1 MKKVMKT
8 FTFGSKGFMRI
19 LLLCM
24 IACFSLTQAR
34 ADYYYK
40 VKLADKDGNV
50 HQINGKEWS
59 DWIFVSKGSGLANA
73 LNKLIGGKFSE
84 QEKDASGNLKFKYN
98 DNNVEKEISL
108 SETVVEKLT
117 KNQDGNYLYNI
128 GGTKHELIPVT
139 KDVYR
144 LGTTIKDESGIAINL
159 EYDGGEGTIVE
170 NEDNCYKN
178 CGHKYKIVGMVI
190 GRGTD
195 EGNILQYSDHA
206 AFGRMKDDLKEL
218 DLAAWDKETFTGSYY
233 MSNMSNLETLILP
246 DHNFAIGDS
255 YTFAGA
261 NKLKEIKYGNY
272 GQDNNAATVSI
283 TNNCNVTCIGY
294 AAFENCN
301 NLPGSYIQAMV
312 NSAAAYAQTHENGP
326 GLEYDKIGDKAFYC
340 CQAFTGDLNI
350 PAGIKR
356 IGSEAF
362 AESKITNLNCPAAIT
377 VIGEKAFR
385 DNKSLETFTIGANI
399 DKIDDKAFIND
410 DKLQNLTS
418 GYKIGTIG
426 NNAFQACY
434 GLNSVDINDVGTIG
448 IEAFYMGNQ
457 KSALT
462 TVSLGGA
469 NIRIDSKA
477 FRACGWL
484 TNFGLKSEAKIK
496 QLNDGVFLDC
506 RTFTSA
512 SVKTILDNYAEYSD
526 QLKEGEKYIPANLF
540 FGVNGHYDYGTDAEK
555 KVAHDNF
562 TELTI
567 PSQFAYIGKG
577 AFGVS
582 EKGYNYIS
590 SIKVSREKAPDCR
603 SIDGTNS
610 VVSGRGTFENVEPNH
625 VTITF
630 NDAAAGYSTDGSTGY
645 MTYRNELEFMR
656 LLTKTLDENSTDY
669 TVVPQRHADVRL
681 YRTFK
686 EGWNTLVLPFGARVI
701 EGRDVDAAEIFQKAL
716 NVANDNDNVSNP
728 NDTPGFMI
736 AAYRGLAKNEAQP
749 DNSTF
754 YFLQY
759 ANYKEDPLDE
769 CEPLLIKMR
778 QEDINKANGVYTFKD
793 VELNYDGD
801 NNTTYTA
808 DEVIARMGKKENG
821 NYFDGNYNH
830 DANDKFG
837 KCSYD
842 DFYFTG
848 TLYKQDTDKNPAFIA
863 PGDYIIQ
870 NNTFVKCLS
879 GKKYGLK
886 GFRGYFKQKPLGRT
900 SPAKGIGIC
909 LVDRNGVVSSI
920 HQVDGVSLTSASVA
934 PVAVYNLSGQQVG
947 NSLSTLAKG
956 VYIVNGKKFVKK

>member
-8 FTFGSKGFMRI
+8 FIFGSKGFMRI

-40 VKLADKDGNV
+40 VKLADMNGNPYP
-50 HQINGKEWS
+50 INGKEWS
-59 DWIFVSKGSGLANA
+59 DWIFVSKGSELANA
-73 LNKLIGGKFSE
+73 LSKLVGETHSE
-84 QEKDASGNLKFKYN
+84 QVKDINGNLKFKYN
-98 DNNVEKEISL
+98 DGKNEIYFSAADL
-108 SETVVEKLT
+108 SSMN
-117 KNQDGNYLYNI
+117 KNDNGNYIYKVGETEYVL
-128 GGTKHELIPVT
+128 EPVIKYDAT
-139 KDVYR
+139 LGRTIHDV
-144 LGTTIKDESGIAINL
+144 SNIAINL

-170 NEDNCYKN
+170 NVDNCYKN
-178 CGHKYKIVGMVI
+178 CGHKYKIVGMAI

-195 EGNILQYSDHA
+195 AGNILEYSDHA
-206 AFGRMKDDLKEL
+206 AFGRMKDDLIVL
-218 DLAAWDKETFTGSYY
+218 DLAAWNKETFTGSYY

-261 NKLKEIKYGNY
+261 NKLKEIKYGHYASYNS
-272 GQDNNAATVSI
+272 GENLTI
-283 TNNCNVTCIGY
+283 TENGCHVTCIGY
-294 AAFENCN
+294 AAFENCY

-340 CQAFTGDLNI
+340 CHAFTGDLNI
-350 PAGIKR
+350 PAGIKK

-385 DNKSLETFTIGANI
+385 DNKSLEIFTIGANI

-462 TVSLGGA
+462 TVSLGGQ
-469 NIRIDSKA
+469 NIRIYSKA

-506 RTFTSA
+506 RTFTST

-540 FGVNGHYDYGTDAEK
+540 FGVNGHYDYGTDDEK
-555 KVAHDNF
+555 KVAHKNF

-590 SIKVSREKAPDCR
+590 SITVSREKAPDCR

-610 VVSGRGTFENVEPNH
+610 VVSGRGTFENVEPNY

-630 NDAAAGYSTDGSTGY
+630 DGKAKENTNYKS
-645 MTYRNELEFMR
+645 YRAEREFMR
-656 LLTKTLDENSTDY
+656 LMTKTLDEDKETYDVY
-669 TVVPQRHADVRL
+669 PQMYADVKLTRS
-681 YRTFK
+681 FK
-686 EGWNTLVLPFGARVI
+686 KGWNTLALPFGSPAN
-701 EGRDVDAAEIFQKAL
+701 GNKKVDCAEVYTNAL
-716 NVANDNDNVSNP
+716 GCSD
-728 NDTPGFMI
+728 I
-736 AAYRGLAKNEAQP
+736 AVYRGLRENSQDASKSVFTFLHYGNVQVNPLDEFEPILVKMPATETKEYTFTNVDLNYDKDNNTLYTAAQIVDRGFKNSADGHFDGKYNDGDPEHFP
-749 DNSTF
+749 LFNGNNYTTF
-754 YFLQY
+754 YF
-759 ANYKEDPLDE
+759 D
-769 CEPLLIKMR
+769 
-778 QEDINKANGVYTFKD
+778 GTFKMIKD
-793 VELNYDGD
+793 E
-801 NNTTYTA
+801 NNS
-808 DEVIARMGKKENG
+808 IFKE
-821 NYFDGNYNH
+821 
-830 DANDKFG
+830 
-837 KCSYD
+837 
-842 DFYFTG
+842 
-848 TLYKQDTDKNPAFIA
+848 
-863 PGDYIIQ
+863 GDYIIQ
-870 NNTFVKCLS
+870 DGKFIMCKT
-879 GKKYGLK
+879 GKKYGMK
-886 GFRGYFKQKPLGRT
+886 AFRGYFKKF
-900 SPAKGIGIC
+900 
-909 LVDRNGVVSSI
+909 VSVQ
-920 HQVDGVSLTSASVA
+920 HGASEA
-934 PVAVYNLSGQQVG
+934 INIAVYDGDGTVTDIVRVDANGEAEANAPHDIYNIMGQKVRS
-947 NSLSTLAKG
+947 NALSTEGLKSG
-956 VYIVNGKKFVKK
+956 IYIINGKKVLVK

>member
-8 FTFGSKGFMRI
+8 FTCGSKGFMRI

-40 VKLADKDGNV
+40 VKLAYMNGNPYP
-50 HQINGKEWS
+50 INGKEWS

-73 LNKLIGGKFSE
+73 LNKLIGGKFTE
-84 QEKDASGNLKFKYN
+84 QVKDTDGKLKFKYKDN
-98 DNNVEKEISL
+98 DAEKEISL
-108 SETVVEKLT
+108 TETVVEKLT
-117 KNQDGNYLYNI
+117 KNEKGNYMYDI
-128 GGTKHELIPVT
+128 DGTKHELIPVT

-144 LGTTIKDESGIAINL
+144 LGRTIKDESGIAINL

-170 NEDNCYKN
+170 NVDNCYKN
-178 CGHKYKIVGMVI
+178 CGHKYKIVGMAI

-195 EGNILQYSDHA
+195 YGNILEYSDHA
-206 AFGRMKDDLKEL
+206 AFGRMKDDLIVL
-218 DLAAWDKETFTGSYY
+218 DLAAWNKETFTGSYY

-246 DHNFAIGDS
+246 DHNFAIGDK
-255 YTFAGA
+255 YMFAGA
-261 NKLKEIKYGNY
+261 KKLKEIKYGNY
-272 GQDNNAATVSI
+272 GQNNNAATVTI
-283 TNNCNVTCIGY
+283 NTATDKCKVTCIGEGAFESCY
-294 AAFENCN
+294 NLPDASIREMISSVAKYITNNKPTNESGLKYNKIGDNAFYHCYKFAGEFKIPDVIQYIGMQAFENCDITKLTCTSELKEIGDRAFKQNYKLHTVDLN
-301 NLPGSYIQAMV
+301 NI
-312 NSAAAYAQTHENGP
+312 N
-326 GLEYDKIGDKAFYC
+326 KIGV
-340 CQAFTGDLNI
+340 
-350 PAGIKR
+350 
-356 IGSEAF
+356 EAF
-362 AESKITNLNCPAAIT
+362 DMNNK
-377 VIGEKAFR
+377 
-385 DNKSLETFTIGANI
+385 DNK
-399 DKIDDKAFIND
+399 
-410 DKLQNLTS
+410 
-418 GYKIGTIG
+418 
-426 NNAFQACY
+426 
-434 GLNSVDINDVGTIG
+434 
-448 IEAFYMGNQ
+448 

-477 FRACGWL
+477 FRSCGWL
-484 TNFGLKSEAKIK
+484 TNFGLKGGACIK

-512 SVKTILDNYAEYSD
+512 SVNTILDNYAVNSD
-526 QLKEGEKYIPANLF
+526 QYKDGEKYIPANLF
-540 FGVNGHYDYGTDAEK
+540 FGVNGHYDYGNDEEK
-555 KVAHDNF
+555 KVAHKNF

-567 PSQFAYIGKG
+567 PIQFAYIGKG

-590 SIKVSREKAPDCR
+590 SITVSRGKAPDCR

-645 MTYRNELEFMR
+645 MTYRNEPEFMR

-669 TVVPQRHADVRL
+669 TVVPQRHADVL
-681 YRTFK
+681 LKRTFK
-686 EGWNTLVLPFGARVI
+686 AGWNTLVLPFGARVI
-701 EGRDVDAAEIFQKAL
+701 PGRDVDAAEIFQKAL

-736 AAYRGLAKNEAQP
+736 AAYRGLAKNKENP

-778 QEDINKANGVYTFKD
+778 QEDINKANGVYIFKD

-830 DANDKFG
+830 DDNDKFK

-848 TLYKQDTDKNPAFIA
+848 TLYKQDTDKNSAFIA
-863 PGDYIIQ
+863 SGDYIIQ
-870 NNTFVKCLS
+870 NNTFVKCIS

-920 HQVDGVSLTSASVA
+920 HQVDGVSLTPASVA
-934 PVAVYNLSGQQVG
+934 PAAVYNLSGQQVG

>member
-1 MKKVMKT
+1 MKT

-40 VKLADKDGNV
+40 VKLQDKKTNEIKKFTVGGNT
-50 HQINGKEWS
+50 NSEWS
-59 DWIFVSKGSGLANA
+59 DWIFVESGPGLKNA
-73 LNKLIGGKFSE
+73 LSKLVGETHSE
-84 QEKDASGNLKFKYN
+84 QVTDTNGNLKYKYSATLG
-98 DNNVEKEISL
+98 DTIHDESNNEITL
-108 SETVVEKLT
+108 GYT
-117 KNQDGNYLYNI
+117 GA
-128 GGTKHELIPVT
+128 
-139 KDVYR
+139 
-144 LGTTIKDESGIAINL
+144 GTT
-159 EYDGGEGTIVE
+159 VE

-178 CGHKYKIVGMVI
+178 RDHTFKIVGMAI

-218 DLAAWDKETFTGSYY
+218 DLAAWNKEKFTGSYY

-261 NKLKEIKYGNY
+261 QKLKEIKYGHYASYNS
-272 GQDNNAATVSI
+272 GENLTI
-283 TNNCNVTCIGY
+283 TENGCHVTCIGY

-312 NSAAAYAQTHENGP
+312 NSAAAYAQTHQNES

-340 CQAFTGDLNI
+340 CHAFTGDLNI

-418 GYKIGTIG
+418 RYKIGTIG

-448 IEAFYMGNQ
+448 TEAFYMGNQ

-469 NIRIDSKA
+469 NISIDSKA
-477 FRACGWL
+477 FRSCGWL

-540 FGVNGHYDYGTDAEK
+540 FGVNGHYDYGTDDEK
-555 KVAHDNF
+555 KVAHKNF

-590 SIKVSREKAPDCR
+590 SITVSRGNAPDCR

-630 NDAAAGYSTDGSTGY
+630 NGAADGYSTGGSTGY
-645 MTYRNELEFMR
+645 MTYRNEPEFMR

-701 EGRDVDAAEIFQKAL
+701 GDWRVDAAEIFQKAL

-808 DEVIARMGKKENG
+808 EQVKLRMGKKEDG
-821 NYFDGNYNH
+821 KYFTGNYNH
-830 DANDKFG
+830 DANNKFG
-837 KCSYD
+837 NCSYV

-848 TLYKQDTDKNPAFIA
+848 TLYKQTGIATAGSAFIA

-870 NNTFVKCLS
+870 NNTFVKCFE
-879 GKKYGLK
+879 GTQYGLK
-886 GFRGYFKQKPLGRT
+886 GFRGYFKQMPSDGTSGGTLG
-900 SPAKGIGIC
+900 AKGIGIC

-920 HQVDGVSLTSASVA
+920 HQVDGVSLTPASVA
-934 PVAVYNLSGQQVG
+934 PAAVYNLSGQQVG

>member
-1 MKKVMKT
+1 MKT
-8 FTFGSKGFMRI
+8 FAFGSKGFMRI

-40 VKLADKDGNV
+40 VKLQNKGTKEIKKFKVGGNA
-50 HQINGKEWS
+50 NSEWS
-59 DWIFVSKGSGLANA
+59 DWIHVESGTGLENA
-73 LNKLIGGKFSE
+73 LSKLVGETHK
-84 QEKDASGNLKFKYN
+84 QEININGNLQFKYSATLGETIH
-98 DNNVEKEISL
+98 DVSNNEITL
-108 SETVVEKLT
+108 DYT
-117 KNQDGNYLYNI
+117 GA
-128 GGTKHELIPVT
+128 
-139 KDVYR
+139 
-144 LGTTIKDESGIAINL
+144 GTT
-159 EYDGGEGTIVE
+159 VE

-178 CGHKYKIVGMVI
+178 RTHTFKIVGMAI

-195 EGNILQYSDHA
+195 DGDILQNSDHA
-206 AFGRMKDDLKEL
+206 AFGRMKDDLIEL
-218 DLAAWDKETFTGSYY
+218 DLAAWNKEKFTGSYY

-246 DHNFAIGDS
+246 DHNFAIGDR

-261 NKLKEIKYGNY
+261 NKLKEIKYGHYASYNS
-272 GQDNNAATVSI
+272 GENLTI
-283 TNNCNVTCIGY
+283 TENGCHVTCIGY
-294 AAFENCN
+294 AAFENCY

-340 CQAFTGDLNI
+340 CHAFTGDLNI

-362 AESKITNLNCPAAIT
+362 AESNIKNLKCPADIT

-385 DNKSLETFTIGANI
+385 DNMSLETFTIGANI
-399 DKIDDKAFIND
+399 DKIDDEAFIND

-418 GYKIGTIG
+418 GYTIGTIG

-462 TVSLGGA
+462 TVSLGGQ
-469 NIRIDSKA
+469 NIRIYSKA

-506 RTFTSA
+506 RTFTTA
-512 SVKTILDNYAEYSD
+512 SVKTILNNYALNSD
-526 QLKEGEKYIPANLF
+526 QLKDGEKYIPANLF
-540 FGVNGHYDYGTDAEK
+540 FGVNGHYDYGNDEEK
-555 KVAHDNF
+555 KVAHKNF

-567 PSQFAYIGKG
+567 PIQFAYIGKG

-590 SIKVSREKAPDCR
+590 SITVSREKAPDCR

-759 ANYKEDPLDE
+759 ANYKEDLLDE